1 MQKNC
6 FWRYSLLA
14 GLFSLWSLS
23 AMADEATLTQK
34 LAGLEKASGGR
45 LGVAWIDGDRRY
57 GYRANERFP
66 LTSTFKA
73 LAVSA
78 ILHKSVSQPGLL
90 EKKVM
95 INNADNVP
103 WTPVTG
109 NYIGKAMSIGALC
122 AATIEYSDNL
132 AANYLL
138 HELGGP
144 QGVTAWAR
152 QLGDRITRLDRY
164 EPDLNS
170 AVPGNQRD
178 TSTPAAMASNL
189 NQLALGDI
197 LPVKQRQ
204 MFNRWLK
211 QNTTGDESIRAG
223 VPEGWVVGDKT
234 GAGDY
239 GTTNDLAVLW
249 PDKAQP
255 KILAIYF
262 TQPQRKAASNKAVL
276 AAATRAVIAELHP

>member
-1 MQKNC
+1 MQKTYL
-6 FWRYSLLA
+6 WRYALLI
-14 GLFSLWSLS
+14 GTCLLWSVGAQAS
-23 AMADEATLTQK
+23 EATLTQK
-34 LAGLEKASGGR
+34 LAELEQSSGGR
-45 LGVAWIDGDRRY
+45 LGVAWLDGDQRY

-66 LTSTFKA
+66 MTSTFKT

-78 ILHKSVSQPGLL
+78 ILHKSVSQRGLL
-90 EKKVM
+90 ERKVM
-95 INNADNVP
+95 INNPEAVP
-103 WTPVTG
+103 WTPITG
-109 NYIGKAMSIGALC
+109 NYIGKAMTIEALC
-122 AATIEYSDNL
+122 AATLEYSDNL

-144 QGVTAWAR
+144 QGVTDWAR

-164 EPDLNS
+164 EPALNS
-170 AVPGNQRD
+170 AVPGNMRD
-178 TSTPAAMASNL
+178 TSTPAAMAANL
-189 NQLALGDI
+189 QQLSLGDA
-197 LPVKQRQ
+197 LPLKQRE

-239 GTTNDLAVLW
+239 GTTNDLAVIW
-249 PDKAQP
+249 PPEGEP

-262 TQPQRKAASNKAVL
+262 TQPQQKAAPNKAVL
-276 AAATRAVIAELHP
+276 AAATRAVIAELP